1 MRPNTSIRIQVTFW
15 YRILFVFVFGQFFNS
30 NFNFSYSYFLKP
42 NIAGI
47 FSGNLYILCWVLM
60 NPKMLKIP
68 KSLPKSESKDILQ
81 EYVMFKLNLS
91 LCSCP
96 SSPITTLVSES
107 LIHDVAI
114 QSDRRNN
121 VHASSRITSN
131 FLTQL

>member
-1 MRPNTSIRIQVTFW
+1 
-15 YRILFVFVFGQFFNS
+15 
-30 NFNFSYSYFLKP
+30 
-42 NIAGI
+42 
-47 FSGNLYILCWVLM
+47 M

-107 LIHDVAI
+107 LIHNVAI
-114 QSDRRNN
+114 QSDGSGNAP
-121 VHASSRITSN
+121 ASGQITSN
-131 FLTQL
+131 FLT